1 MILQVSL
8 ILQTLKL
15 NVIKAKIRKS
25 APKLYLE
32 NSALGTLCYSLN
44 KKSETIIMKL
54 LFQLFETR
62 KIHALRN

>member
-15 NVIKAKIRKS
+15 NVIKAKIRMS

-32 NSALGTLCYSLN
+32 NSALGTLWYSLN
-44 KKSETIIMKL
+44 KKSEMIIMKL